1 MQTFQTMQGL
11 NQLWTREQLLATL
24 RALLLLLSI
33 ATLVWTLRMVH
44 YASVGHIYGQIP
56 DLTMFTPW
64 LRLYAQSRKGIE
76 LPVLFAALL
85 SLCLGVWV
93 CSRYFSTRLKQAFH
107 SLPSLLLGNFLALF
121 AIVFFL
127 FPGKEHSVSTF
138 FHWELH
144 PSLLGFSL
152 FIAFSLIPYGRKYSY
167 PLIGFLIVVICTLI
181 STSPFSLY
189 NYSYIIEPAMRA
201 LAGQSLSEV
210 VSQYDVLLPLS
221 ISPFIAQHWDL
232 NQYKVLLQIAN
243 TIFNVWMFYALYKV
257 VRKEVFLFAVILFIL
272 AKYHLNLSD
281 ATKVPQVS
289 FLRLEIWL
297 PLYVLVRRY
306 GLVSI
311 APVLYLLVM
320 IVLSKTFA
328 TIFAGMYLGYLVLR
342 KLSGSQELSWKR
354 IMTISLILV
363 SVAVLAQLF
372 FSNARLSDYLRFQ
385 ISFWPLGTQSFF
397 WVVAP
402 LLIFCAGLIF
412 SQKGEETNN
421 YNANGLLIFLCCGA
435 LVYFLGRSH
444 ENNLLNISSILI
456 FTLAIALN
464 YLSHEMK
471 LLVPVLSLISAFF
484 VTDVATEVKLKL
496 DSFAQNGLNPHMPF
510 AAGDFSALQSAP
522 NFPAFFDGKSLYC
535 FPNSSLELYFY
546 HYQLGNY
553 KKLPIQQFR
562 TCSTILYMQ
571 DLQSYARE
579 LETNGYQLQVIN
591 SPEF

>member
-1 MQTFQTMQGL
+1 MLTSQTMQGL
-11 NQLWTREQLLATL
+11 NQLWTREQLIVTL

-33 ATLVWTLRMVH
+33 ATLVWVLRIVH
-44 YASVGHIYGQIP
+44 YASVEHIYGQIP
-56 DLTMFTPW
+56 DLNLFTPW
-64 LRLYAQSRKGIE
+64 LHLYAQSRKGIE
-76 LPVLFAALL
+76 LPVLFVALM
-85 SLCLGVWV
+85 SLCLGAWI
-93 CSRYFSTRLKQAFH
+93 CSRYFSARLKQAF
-107 SLPSLLLGNFLALF
+107 SSMPALLLGNFIAVF

-127 FPGKEHSVSTF
+127 FPGKEHSVGAF

-144 PSLLGFSL
+144 PSLLGFAL
-152 FIAFSLIPYGRKYSY
+152 FIAFSLIPFGKKYSY
-167 PLIGFLIVVICTLI
+167 PLIGFSIVIICTLI
-181 STSPFSLY
+181 STSAISLY
-189 NYSYIIEPAMRA
+189 NYSYIVEPVMRA
-201 LAGQSLSEV
+201 MAGQSLSEV
-210 VSQYDVLLPLS
+210 VSQYDALLPLT
-221 ISPFIAQHWDL
+221 ISPFVAQHWDL

-243 TIFNVWMFYALYKV
+243 TVFNVWMFYVLYKM
-257 VRKEVFLFAVILFIL
+257 VRKEVFLFAIILFVL

-306 GLVSI
+306 GLTSI
-311 APVLYLLVM
+311 APVLYLCVM

-328 TIFAGMYLGYLVLR
+328 TIFAGLYVGFLFLR
-342 KLSGSQELSWKR
+342 KLSGGQDLSWKR
-354 IMTISLILV
+354 IVTISVIVV
-363 SVAVLAQLF
+363 SMAVFAQLL
-372 FSNARLSDYLRFQ
+372 FSNERLSDYLRFQ

-412 SQKGEETNN
+412 SQTGEEAKA

-464 YLSHEMK
+464 YLSYEMK
-471 LLVPVLSLISAFF
+471 LLVPLLSLVSAFL
-484 VTDVATEVKLKL
+484 VTDVASNLKLKL
-496 DSFAQNGLNPHMPF
+496 DSFAQHRLSPTMPF
-510 AAGDFSALQSAP
+510 AAGDFSGLQSAP
-522 NFPAFFDGKSLYC
+522 SFPAFFDGKSLYC

-553 KKLPIQQFR
+553 KKFPIRQYR
-562 TCSTILYMQ
+562 TCSTILYMK
-571 DLQSYARE
+571 DLQTYARE
-579 LETNGYQLQVIN
+579 LEKNGYLLQVIN